1 MVLLKILKK
10 GETGNGNA
18 TKTKGASVFSR
29 KLEHPNTADI
39 KQFNTQDIEKNYTKK
54 PLFKVAPDP
63 HSHSR
68 HEVTKQKKS
77 HKISNITKTKSK
89 TQNPEN

>member
-1 MVLLKILKK
+1 MESGVEHTNKQGDLVLLKILKK

-39 KQFNTQDIEKNYTKK
+39 KQFNTQDIETT
-54 PLFKVAPDP
+54 V
-63 HSHSR
+63 
-68 HEVTKQKKS
+68 
-77 HKISNITKTKSK
+77 
-89 TQNPEN
+89 